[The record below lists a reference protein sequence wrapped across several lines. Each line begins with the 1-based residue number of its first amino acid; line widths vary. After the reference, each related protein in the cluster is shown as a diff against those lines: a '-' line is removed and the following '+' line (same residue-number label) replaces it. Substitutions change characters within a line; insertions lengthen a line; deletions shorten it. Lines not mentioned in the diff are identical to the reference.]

1 MTITLKTD
9 IAKDLEL
16 ILALAQRLHLEI
28 VEIDEDKEENDFFYK
43 LGMQNFSTAY
53 GDDEPEYTLA
63 DLKEVNPYFKQ
74 AI

>member
-43 LGMQNFSTAY
+43 LGMQNFATAY
-53 GDDEPEYTLA
+53 EDDEPEYTLA

>member
-28 VEIDEDKEENDFFYK
+28 IEVDEEKEENDFFYK

-63 DLKEVNPYFKQ
+63 DLKEVNPYFKPL
-74 AI
+74 I